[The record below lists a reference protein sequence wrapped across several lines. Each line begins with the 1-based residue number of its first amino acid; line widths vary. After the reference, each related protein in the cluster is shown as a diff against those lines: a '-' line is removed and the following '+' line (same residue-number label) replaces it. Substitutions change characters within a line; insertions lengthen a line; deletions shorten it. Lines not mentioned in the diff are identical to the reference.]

1 MFFLGETV
9 VYNKS
14 FQTLEKD
21 LSEYK
26 AFKHLRLVRS
36 TKIQIFELELQLL

>member
-1 MFFLGETV
+1 MDRDYNSALKRLRAGETV

-14 FQTLEKD
+14 YRTLGKD

-26 AFKHLRLVRS
+26 AFKCLD
-36 TKIQIFELELQLL
+36 F